1 MIIDPNIQSYIA
13 SLDTEADPV
22 LSAMEALA
30 QRKRFPIVGHHS
42 GSLLAMLARC
52 IGARRVLELGSGYG
66 YSAVWF
72 ARAIPDDGTVTCTD
86 LSRDN
91 RELAIGYF
99 RTAGL
104 EKKIEFVVGDALA
117 TAREL
122 QGPFDVVFNDIDKE
136 FYPASIDVALTLLRP
151 GGLFITDNALW
162 SGKVADPAVV
172 DSATE
177 AIRAFNRQ
185 IFSRKDVEAVIVPI
199 RDGLAVCRK
208 K

>member
-30 QRKRFPIVGHHS
+30 ERKRFPIVGHQS

-52 IGARRVLELGSGYG
+52 IGARRVLDLGSGYG

-117 TAREL
+117 IAREL

>member
-1 MIIDPNIQSYIA
+1 MIVDPAIESYIA
-13 SLDTEADPV
+13 SLDGDADHV

-30 QRKRFPIVGHHS
+30 ERKRFPIIGHQS
-42 GSLLAMLARC
+42 GSLLAMLTRC

-72 ARAIPDDGTVTCTD
+72 ARALPDDGTVTCTD

-91 RELAIGYF
+91 RELALGYF

-104 EKKIEFVVGDALA
+104 ERKVEFLVGDALEI
-117 TAREL
+117 ARDQ
-122 QGPFDVVFNDIDKE
+122 QGPFDIVFNDIEKE
-136 FYPASIDVALTLLRP
+136 AYPVTVEVALRLLRP
-151 GGLFITDNALW
+151 GGLFITDNTLW
-162 SGKVADPAVV
+162 SGKVADPSVTDAP
-172 DSATE
+172 TE

-185 IFSRKDVEAVIVPI
+185 IFSHMGLEALIVPI
-199 RDGLAVCRK
+199 RDGIAVCRK